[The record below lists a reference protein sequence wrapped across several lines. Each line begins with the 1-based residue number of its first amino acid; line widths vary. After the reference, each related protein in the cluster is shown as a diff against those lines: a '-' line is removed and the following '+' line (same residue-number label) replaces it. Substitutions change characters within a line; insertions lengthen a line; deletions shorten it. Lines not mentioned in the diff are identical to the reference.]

1 MIFRTYKLSSITQV
15 KIWMLNWKKLNI
27 YNTSTEDVAIID
39 KGDKLQDI
47 IIERKILENNLG
59 ISLSNIRST
68 NTSQLKQAIIQ
79 RFSSEENFIKVLRN
93 LELLV
98 DEEGDDV
105 VDKTFIK

>member
-1 MIFRTYKLSSITQV
+1 
-15 KIWMLNWKKLNI
+15 MLNWKKLNI

-105 VDKTFIK
+105 VDKTL